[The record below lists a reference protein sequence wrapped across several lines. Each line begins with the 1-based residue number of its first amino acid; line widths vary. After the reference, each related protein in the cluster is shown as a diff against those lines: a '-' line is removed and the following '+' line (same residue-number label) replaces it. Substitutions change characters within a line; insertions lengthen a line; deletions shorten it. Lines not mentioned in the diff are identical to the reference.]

1 MYKIEEEV
9 LYVNDDLFF
18 SRDDENQIYVDV
30 KKLVK
35 KGYINKDDADFSE
48 RLIHKLNQT
57 LDKQKLVVAGAIS
70 NLFDKKYFE
79 DFNLWFEKFNVIMN
93 ANDMNFRQKDLK
105 TIFNKK
111 PDKDIRRN
119 IFESASVK
127 EVMNIAEFGN
137 QKIGFMAETDND
149 ELSMCSMYQV
159 PLRKDEQPQ
168 KKYAIS
174 MIVDSELMES
184 RGTIHLIRLLQPFID
199 VLDNGGVIVLDE
211 MDASLHFEI
220 VVSLI
225 RIFNNKDINKNN
237 AQLIFNTHNPIDRK
251 SVV

>member
-1 MYKIEEEV
+1 M
-9 LYVNDDLFF
+9 FF

-159 PLRKDEQPQ
+159 P
-168 KKYAIS
+168 
-174 MIVDSELMES
+174 
-184 RGTIHLIRLLQPFID
+184 
-199 VLDNGGVIVLDE
+199 
-211 MDASLHFEI
+211 
-220 VVSLI
+220 
-225 RIFNNKDINKNN
+225 
-237 AQLIFNTHNPIDRK
+237 
-251 SVV
+251 

>member
-1 MYKIEEEV
+1 MKGTLNCKELESYKSMLSFIRDTSWYDPVSLEITFSTQNNIYRYGIKFTDIDVYKIEEEV

-159 PLRKDEQPQ
+159 PLRKDEQTT
-168 KKYAIS
+168 KKICN
-174 MIVDSELMES
+174 
-184 RGTIHLIRLLQPFID
+184 IHDCRFRADGIERNYPFD
-199 VLDNGGVIVLDE
+199 
-211 MDASLHFEI
+211 
-220 VVSLI
+220 
-225 RIFNNKDINKNN
+225 
-237 AQLIFNTHNPIDRK
+237 
-251 SVV
+251 